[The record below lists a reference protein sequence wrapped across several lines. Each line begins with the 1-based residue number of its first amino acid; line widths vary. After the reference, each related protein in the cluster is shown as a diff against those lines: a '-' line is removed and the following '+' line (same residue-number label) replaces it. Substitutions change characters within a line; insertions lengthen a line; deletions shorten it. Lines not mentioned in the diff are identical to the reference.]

1 VIAAFA
7 YLAVEPAVRRRWPWR
22 LTAWTRLF
30 AGRWRDPMVGR
41 DLLVGMI
48 LGTATASVFV
58 GVNWI
63 GDVAGI
69 PVPGPATPDGSPLTS
84 PVPASGALSMLT
96 SALMAPVFQL
106 SFAFAVFLV
115 VRREW
120 AAWPGYVAD
129 AWVVWGGSVLNH
141 LSPAVAPAAV
151 AVGLVNV
158 LVIVFLLARFGLLG
172 ASGAV
177 AASVVLAAAP
187 LTADPTAWYFP
198 RASVAVGCLLGLAGF
213 CCWTATGGKRLFT
226 EGFFGDE

>member
-1 VIAAFA
+1 MKKLQEVGID
-7 YLAVEPAVRRRWPWR
+7 V
-22 LTAWTRLF
+22 
-30 AGRWRDPMVGR
+30 RWRDPMVGR
-41 DLLVGMI
+41 DLLVGMV

-63 GDVAGI
+63 GDVAGF

-84 PVPASGALSMLT
+84 PVPTSTALSMLT

-106 SFAFAVFLV
+106 FLAFAVFLI

-120 AAWPGYVAD
+120 AAWPGYVAV
-129 AWVVWGGSVLNH
+129 AWVVWWGSLLSN

-158 LVIVFLLARFGLLG
+158 LVFVFLLARFGLLA
-172 ASGAV
+172 ASGFF

-187 LTADPTAWYFP
+187 LTADPAAWYFP
-198 RASVAVGCLLGLAGF
+198 RAAVAVGCLLGLAGF
-213 CCWTATGGKRLFT
+213 CCWTATGGKRLFAA
-226 EGFFGDE
+226 GFFGDE